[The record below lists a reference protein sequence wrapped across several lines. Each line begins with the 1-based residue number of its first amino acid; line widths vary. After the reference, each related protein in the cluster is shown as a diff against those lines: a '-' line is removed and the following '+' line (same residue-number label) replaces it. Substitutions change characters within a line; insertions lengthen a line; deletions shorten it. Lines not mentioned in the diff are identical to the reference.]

1 MSLRYFPGEQGTEAL
16 SKARRFARQI
26 YAICRSLSDEESSM
40 RMKTDAL
47 AMLLGTITSY
57 EEQVSDED
65 INYAADL
72 LLDLERYQ
80 V

>member
-1 MSLRYFPGEQGTEAL
+1 
-16 SKARRFARQI
+16 
-26 YAICRSLSDEESSM
+26 M
-40 RMKTDAL
+40 RMKSDAL